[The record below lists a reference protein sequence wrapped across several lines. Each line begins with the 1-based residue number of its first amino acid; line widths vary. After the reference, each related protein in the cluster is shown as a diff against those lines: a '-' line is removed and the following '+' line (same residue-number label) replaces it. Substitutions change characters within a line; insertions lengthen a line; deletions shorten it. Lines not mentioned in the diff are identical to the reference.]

1 MILCLNYLWI
11 FHFRTTDTG
20 AECISDFFRNHF
32 IITMK
37 ISTLFK
43 ANFPFIPSRFP
54 VFYGWVIVVFT
65 TLGIMSSIPG
75 QTMGVGIYTDF
86 LIQSSQL
93 SRMQISMAY
102 MTGTILSS
110 LLLPLAGRYY
120 DLLGARIMIVFAGIG
135 LGFSLLLFSET
146 STLIKLL
153 QSIFPGLSSLSSEL
167 FVMIVIFLLL
177 RQFGQGIM
185 AMVSRNTLAKWFE
198 RRRGLVSGISGIF
211 VAFSFSG
218 APLFMNILIEDYG
231 NSGSMVLMALIFGFG
246 MAFVGWMFFRD
257 NPEECGLLMDGKKIS
272 TVERVKQPLEPEV
285 TLKEALR
292 TYNFWIFCLGLCS
305 AALIVTGLT
314 FHISS
319 IGAIAGLSR
328 METYELFLPMS
339 VISVISHFVAGWASD
354 RMPLKN
360 LLMVMLVGLAVGSL
374 GILNLES
381 IWYRLMLVVG
391 FGVQGGVWGC
401 LTVVAWP
408 RFYGRKHLG
417 AISGAFM
424 GAQVFAS
431 AIGPA
436 VFGMSESF
444 NGDYSSAA
452 WISVALNLLLLLG
465 ATRAVS
471 YYRPLAS
478 A

>member
-1 MILCLNYLWI
+1 
-11 FHFRTTDTG
+11 
-20 AECISDFFRNHF
+20 
-32 IITMK
+32 MK
-37 ISTLFK
+37 ISTVFQT
-43 ANFPFIPSRFP
+43 NFPFLPSRFP
-54 VFYGWVIVVFT
+54 FFYGWVIVVVT

-75 QTMGVGIYTDF
+75 QTMGVGVYTDF

-120 DLLGARIMIVFAGIG
+120 DLFGARIMIVFAGFG
-135 LGFSLLLFSET
+135 LGFSLLLFSEK
-146 STLIKLL
+146 SLLIQLL
-153 QSIFPGLSSLSSEL
+153 HSIFPNLSKLIIEI
-167 FVMIVIFLLL
+167 FVITVIFFLL

-198 RRRGLVSGISGIF
+198 YRRGLVSGISGIF

-218 APLFMNILIEDYG
+218 APLFMNIIIEDYDY
-231 NSGSMVLMALIFGFG
+231 SGSMVIMALIFGFG
-246 MAFVGWMFFRD
+246 MALIGWFFFRD
-257 NPEECGLLMDGKKIS
+257 NPEDCGLLMDGKKITPS
-272 TVERVKQPLEPEV
+272 ETTNHLTEPEV
-285 TLKEALR
+285 TLKEALQ
-292 TYNFWIFCLGLCS
+292 TYNFWIFLLGLCS
-305 AALIVTGLT
+305 ASLIVTGLT

-319 IGAIAGLSR
+319 IGALAGLTR

-354 RMPLKN
+354 RMPLKY
-360 LLMVMLVGLAVGSL
+360 LLMVLLSGLAVGAL

-381 IWYRLMLVVG
+381 YWCRLMLVTG

-436 VFGMSESF
+436 VFGMSKSL
-444 NGDYSSAA
+444 NGDYTSAA

-465 ATRAVS
+465 AAKAVS
-471 YYRPLAS
+471 YYRPLPS
-478 A
+478 K